1 VTRDYPPALLLHGD
15 KDTDVPD
22 EQSVLM
28 SRDLERHEA
37 KHEFVSMPNR
47 GHGSDHQM
55 QEPDVAAAF
64 DHVMG
69 FLKKYLAQ

>member
-1 VTRDYPPALLLHGD
+1 
-15 KDTDVPD
+15 
-22 EQSVLM
+22 
-28 SRDLERHEA
+28 
-37 KHEFVSMPNR
+37 MPNR